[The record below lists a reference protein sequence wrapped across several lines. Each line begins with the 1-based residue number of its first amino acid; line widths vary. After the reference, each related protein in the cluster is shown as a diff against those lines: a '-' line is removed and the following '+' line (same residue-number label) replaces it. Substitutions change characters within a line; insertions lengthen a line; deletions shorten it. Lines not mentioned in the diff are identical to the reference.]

1 MQILLI
7 QPTIKLY
14 SNYLDNLTS
23 RFFPNPQITL
33 QQLAT
38 ITPEKYSVKL
48 LDEAYQQINF
58 NEKYDLI
65 GVTCCTSSA
74 PRAYEIADEFKR
86 KGNKVV
92 IGGYHPSALPQE
104 AKQHADSV
112 VIGEAENSWNLLLND
127 LEKNQLRPFYH
138 SKKPVDLNNLPPLKR
153 SIGELYSPIARIE
166 ATRGCPYNCDYCS
179 ISNSKIG
186 WNIFRKKPIENV
198 IKEIQSIPQK
208 NLIFCDTSF
217 TVDVE
222 YTKLLFKELKS
233 LDKKF
238 MCYGNTH
245 ILNKDDNLLELARE
259 AGCYIWN
266 IGFESISQEALDS
279 VGKNTNRV
287 DEYFSVVKK
296 IKDHGM
302 GIIGQFMFG
311 FDTDTVDIFD
321 ETIDMVNTLDIDI
334 PSFNILTPFPGTPL
348 FERLNREGRILTK
361 DWSKYTLFNVVHQ
374 PKNMSPQELW
384 EGFNKIVTTFYN
396 VPNLFKRSIRSLNLS
411 FYNSIGVIYRNFF
424 DKAAYKKLLKNRIAI
439 H

>member
-1 MQILLI
+1 MQILLL
-7 QPTIKLY
+7 QPTIKQY
-14 SNYLDNLTS
+14 SNYLDILTS
-23 RFFPNPQITL
+23 RFLPDPQITL

-38 ITPEKYSVKL
+38 ITPEKHTVKL
-48 LDEAYQQINF
+48 LDEAYQKINF
-58 NEKYDLI
+58 DEKYDLI

-86 KGNKVV
+86 KGNTVV
-92 IGGYHPSALPQE
+92 LGGYHPSALPQE

-112 VIGEAENSWNLLLND
+112 VIGEAENLWNALLND
-127 LEKNQLRPFYH
+127 LENNQLRPFYH
-138 SKKPVDLNNLPPLKR
+138 SREPADLNNLPPLKR
-153 SIGELYSPIARIE
+153 GIGEFYSPIARIE
-166 ATRGCPYNCDYCS
+166 ATRGCPYKCDYCS

-222 YTKLLFKELKS
+222 YTKSLFKEMKS
-233 LDKKF
+233 YDKKF

-245 ILNKDDNLLELARE
+245 VLNKDDNLLELARE
-259 AGCYIWN
+259 AGCYLWN
-266 IGFESISQEALDS
+266 IGFESVSQEALDS

-311 FDTDTVDIFD
+311 FDTETVDIFD
-321 ETIDMVNTLDIDI
+321 ETIEVVNALDLDI
-334 PSFNILTPFPGTPL
+334 PSFNILTPFPGTPI
-348 FERLNREGRILTK
+348 FERLHKEGRILTK
-361 DWSKYTLFNVVHQ
+361 DWSKYTLFNVVYQ
-374 PKNMSPQELW
+374 PKKMSPQELW
-384 EGFNKIVTTFYN
+384 DGFKKIITTFYSGS
-396 VPNLFKRSIRSLNLS
+396 NLFKRSIRSFHLD
-411 FYNSIGVIYRNFF
+411 FYHSIGVIYQNFF
-424 DKAAYKKLLKNRIAI
+424 DRAAYKKLLKTELINF
-439 H
+439 